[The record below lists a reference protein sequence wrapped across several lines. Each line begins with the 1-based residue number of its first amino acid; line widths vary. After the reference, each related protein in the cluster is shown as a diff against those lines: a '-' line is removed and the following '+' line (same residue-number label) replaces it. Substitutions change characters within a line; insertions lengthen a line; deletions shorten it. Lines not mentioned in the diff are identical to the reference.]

1 MNFSNNLEELAKQ
14 DKLKGKIMKYIIYKK
29 RTEKEVWEK
38 FKDEDQGILETT
50 IENLKE
56 LGYINDKD
64 YVDRFIREAIALKSL
79 SIFELKY
86 KLYSKGISDTIINE
100 YIAENEEM
108 LAEYELLSAKKIYNK
123 KKGSQELAD
132 IILYLKKKRYTSET
146 IKQISR
152 E

>member
-1 MNFSNNLEELAKQ
+1 
-14 DKLKGKIMKYIIYKK
+14 
-29 RTEKEVWEK
+29 
-38 FKDEDQGILETT
+38 
-50 IENLKE
+50 
-56 LGYINDKD
+56 
-64 YVDRFIREAIALKSL
+64 
-79 SIFELKY
+79 
-86 KLYSKGISDTIINE
+86 
-100 YIAENEEM
+100 M